1 MILSGKMDKDDKKY
15 LYGIYKNFK
24 KKYPYLTFN
33 EFQKEMERDDFN
45 KELFHERLQR
55 KQFGD
60 FGKWL

>member
-45 KELFHERLQR
+45 K
-55 KQFGD
+55 
-60 FGKWL
+60 

>member
-1 MILSGKMDKDDKKY
+1 MDKDDKKY

-33 EFQKEMERDDFN
+33 EFRKEMERDDFN